1 MSIKTVLQAVSVS
14 LMFSLASIFASAQ
27 TFTVKGTVIDA
38 GDGSPLVGVA
48 IASSQGGGTITDID
62 GKYTLKVSANA
73 VLTFSYLSYIDV
85 VETVNGRNVID
96 VAMHVNN
103 ELLEE
108 VVVLGYTTQKKN
120 ELSSAVVSLSS
131 EKLNDVTSA
140 DLGNKLQGKVA
151 GVVVMNASGQPGEGA
166 QIRVR
171 GTGSISA
178 NAGPLY
184 VVDGIAGG
192 SFNPNDVETL
202 TVLKDAS
209 ATALYGASAA
219 GGVIVV
225 TTKSAK
231 SEEVKINFKASAG
244 IKRALMGHFS
254 PMDAEEAYYLMKD
267 IKPKATFSSQFP
279 KSLRDQD
286 FNWMD
291 AAFRTGIVQNYY
303 GSASGRSGR
312 TSYFAS
318 IDYFDEVGTL
328 INTGYSRGSARVN
341 LSTPL
346 SDKVT
351 LNIRLNYDR
360 SRSRTTSSYVT
371 LECAYR
377 SLPWDNPYDEN
388 GNPIYMAGKE
398 RTDNGERWWSHDGYN
413 MFHNELYNYAW
424 STNESITGDVQLIYN
439 ILPWLSFTSS
449 NRLASSNWDWEE
461 YIDPRTNHPAYK
473 QGHLSESSGFSTGF
487 GTSNLLKAFKDFD
500 NHSVS
505 SIIGWEYGQGY
516 NQNHGG
522 SGTGMPAGQAALSN
536 TAAEAVSG
544 YNSSS
549 RSWAMLAQAQYSYLG
564 KYIATASIRYD
575 ETSKFAPKA
584 RGGFF
589 PGVSAAWIIS
599 KEDFFSS
606 ISGFDLLKIRAGY
619 GKTGNDNIEEFL
631 YQDVYSLSSL
641 YQNIVSAVMDRQSN
655 PNLGWEEAYMASFG
669 IDAELSNGI
678 NFTIDLYDTKND
690 NILLSVPQA
699 TSTGFTSSMQNV
711 GTIRNRGVEFAID
724 ADIISNKDLLWNV
737 GFNAGFNKNKAEYL
751 PNGAFLQTAGTMTHQ
766 IKVGQDVF
774 SWYMPKWAG
783 VDPDNGDPLWETIAA
798 DGTVSTTNDYTKA
811 TYQVC
816 GVAAPIIGGGV
827 NTFLRWKNFSLSA
840 NGNFF
845 LGNKIYN
852 ATREI
857 MDSDGAQL
865 SSFYNQMSIYN
876 GLGWSR
882 WEQPGDIATHPKPG
896 SAGNK
901 NANAYSSRYLE
912 DGSFFRLKNVTLSYT
927 LPSSI
932 LTKTATKDVRVFVS
946 ADNLLTLSRFSGT
959 DPEVRLESTAWSL
972 AGSFDMNYPVPM
984 SIVGGI
990 EITF

>member
-1 MSIKTVLQAVSVS
+1 MRKLVS
-14 LMFSLASIFASAQ
+14 LILMTIALLAAGLPLYGQ
-27 TFTVKGTVIDA
+27 NTVKVTGRVLDA
-38 GDGSPLVGVA
+38 ADNQPLIGVGIV
-48 IASSQGGGTITDID
+48 SSTGGGTITDED
-62 GKYTLKVSANA
+62 GKYEISVPPTAE
-73 VLTFSYLSYIDV
+73 LTFSALGYISKTEAV
-85 VETVNGRNVID
+85 GGRTVINVTLETD
-96 VAMHVNN
+96 MVA
-103 ELLEE
+103 LEE
-108 VVVLGYTTQKKN
+108 VVVLGYTSQKKN

-131 EKLNDVTSA
+131 EKLNDVTTA
-140 DLGNKLQGKVA
+140 DLGNRLQGKVA

-231 SEEVKINFKASAG
+231 SEETKINFKASAG

-254 PMDAEEAYYLMKD
+254 PMDGEEAYYLMKD
-267 IKPKATFSSQFP
+267 IKPAATFGSEFP
-279 KSLRDQD
+279 KALRDQN
-286 FNWMD
+286 FNWME

-303 GSASGRSGR
+303 GSATGRSGR
-312 TSYFAS
+312 TNYFAS
-318 IDYFDEVGTL
+318 IDYYDEQGTL
-328 INTGYSRGSARVN
+328 INTGFNRGSARVN

-346 SDKVT
+346 TDKVT
-351 LNIRLNYDR
+351 LNLRLNYDR
-360 SRSRTTSSYVT
+360 SKSRQTSSYVT

-388 GNPIYMAGKE
+388 GNPIYMAGKT

-413 MFHNELYNYAW
+413 MFHNELYNYAY
-424 STNESITGDVQLIYN
+424 STNESITGDVQLNWN
-439 ILPWLSFTSS
+439 ILPWLTLTSS
-449 NRLASSNWDWEE
+449 NRFASSNWDWEE

-473 QGHLSESSGFSTGF
+473 KGHLSENSGFGTSF
-487 GTSNLLKAFKDFD
+487 GTSNLLKAAKDFD
-500 NHSVS
+500 NHSVNG
-505 SIIGWEYGQGY
+505 IIGWEYGQSH
-516 NQNHGG
+516 NQTHGG

-536 TAAEAVSG
+536 TAAESVNG
-544 YNSSS
+544 YNYQS
-549 RSWAMLAQAQYSYLG
+549 RAWALLAQAQYSYLG

-575 ETSKFAPKA
+575 ETSRFAPKA

-589 PGVSAAWIIS
+589 PGASAAWIVS
-599 KEDFFSS
+599 KEDFFSG
-606 ISGFDLLKIRAGY
+606 ISGFNLLKVRAGY
-619 GKTGNDNIEEFL
+619 GKTGNDSIEEFL
-631 YQDVYSLSSL
+631 YQDIYALSAL
-641 YQNIVSAVMDRQSN
+641 YQNIVAAVMERQAN

-669 IDAELSNGI
+669 IDAELTRGI
-678 NFTIDLYDTKND
+678 NITVDLYDTKND
-690 NILLSVPQA
+690 KILLNVPQA
-699 TSTGFTSSMQNV
+699 TSTGFEKSMANV

-724 ADIISNKDLLWNV
+724 ADIIKNKDFLWNL
-737 GFNAGFNKNKAEYL
+737 GFNAGFNKNKVEYL

-774 SWYMPKWAG
+774 SWYMPKWVG
-783 VDPDNGDPLWETIAA
+783 VDPENGDPLWETIAA

-816 GVAAPIIGGGV
+816 GVAAPLVGGGV
-827 NTFLRWKNFSLSA
+827 NTTLRWKGFTLSA

-845 LGNKIYN
+845 IGNKIYN

-896 SAGNK
+896 TAGNK
-901 NANAYSSRYLE
+901 NANAYSSRFLE
-912 DGSFFRLKNVTLSYT
+912 DGSFFRLKNVTLSYN
-927 LPSSI
+927 LPESI
-932 LTKTATKDVRVFVS
+932 LKKIKAKDIRVFAS
-946 ADNLLTLSRFSGT
+946 ADNLFTLSRFSGT

-984 SIVGGI
+984 SIVGGV